1 MKTRLTI
8 GLYLAYV
15 RLKSTTQEAF
25 LHVMDSKGDLAAA
38 LVAKN
43 EALDAFARANGF
55 EDDCQMNEA
64 RERFFHDR
72 IAPSLRIHSG
82 ATSKVKRRFSI
93 GLYKTWSVMMRAP
106 KRLVATDGG
115 SVMDTIAHQ
124 AGYADADALSAA
136 AEKFRARVILPSLAR
151 VVHPEVGLRGDRP
164 LDHREVRHA

>member
-8 GLYLAYV
+8 GLYLAYL

-55 EDDCQMNEA
+55 DDDCHLNEA

-72 IAPSLRIHSG
+72 IAPSVGTHSG

-93 GLYKTWSVMMRAP
+93 GLYETWSLMTATS
-106 KRLVATDGG
+106 KHFVATDGG
-115 SVMDTIAHQ
+115 SVMDTIARQ
-124 AGYADADALSAA
+124 AGYADADAFAAA
-136 AEKFRARVILPSLAR
+136 AERFRVRVILPSLAR
-151 VVHPEVGLRGDRP
+151 VVHPEVGLCGDRP